1 MKKTIYQR
9 PQMDIMEID
18 ITEMIAASLG
28 IDELGTDENEI
39 ITGNSRNRR
48 GTWGNLWH
56 EE

>member
-1 MKKTIYQR
+1 
-9 PQMDIMEID
+9 MDIMEID